1 MLRGAFNFDHPPRVQ
16 KAGAY
21 GRGYPLL
28 NLLGA
33 IIMRS
38 VTAKFWNSTLK
49 LIGLLDRAINTAD
62 AIMETA
68 ENAATRFRDE
78 EQEAAIKALNLRV

>member
-1 MLRGAFNFDHPPRVQ
+1 MGS
-16 KAGAY
+16 
-21 GRGYPLL
+21 PLL

-68 ENAATRFRDE
+68 EDAALRFRDE
-78 EQEAAIKALNLRV
+78 EREAAIKVQNLRI

>member
-1 MLRGAFNFDHPPRVQ
+1 
-16 KAGAY
+16 
-21 GRGYPLL
+21 
-28 NLLGA
+28 
-33 IIMRS
+33 MRP
-38 VTAKFWNSTLK
+38 VITKFWNSTLK

-78 EQEAAIKALNLRV
+78 EQEAAIKIQNLKV

>member
-1 MLRGAFNFDHPPRVQ
+1 
-16 KAGAY
+16 
-21 GRGYPLL
+21 
-28 NLLGA
+28 
-33 IIMRS
+33 MRS

-78 EQEAAIKALNLRV
+78 EQEAAIKAQNLRV

>member
-1 MLRGAFNFDHPPRVQ
+1 MLRDVFNFDHPPRGV

-21 GRGYPLL
+21 GMGSPLL

-49 LIGLLDRAINTAD
+49 LIGLLDRVINTAD

-78 EQEAAIKALNLRV
+78 EQEAAIKIQNLKV

>member
-1 MLRGAFNFDHPPRVQ
+1 
-16 KAGAY
+16 
-21 GRGYPLL
+21 
-28 NLLGA
+28 
-33 IIMRS
+33 MRS

-49 LIGLLDRAINTAD
+49 LIGLFDRAINAAD

-78 EQEAAIKALNLRV
+78 EQEAAIKVQNLKV

>member
-1 MLRGAFNFDHPPRVQ
+1 MGSPHLINS
-16 KAGAY
+16 
-21 GRGYPLL
+21 
-28 NLLGA
+28 GA

-68 ENAATRFRDE
+68 EDAATRFRDE
-78 EQEAAIKALNLRV
+78 EREAAIKTQNLRV